1 MVHLPVKHVKVAD
14 TVAAELQEWLR
25 SGDLP
30 PGARLPAERDL
41 ATRLGVSRTSLRDAV
56 RRLEL
61 LGHLEVRQGDG
72 TYVRTPDTDTL
83 SQPFRDLVSAWPH
96 RAADLLEFRLLLE
109 PEVAALAAARLTPEG
124 TAELQA
130 SLERQRRLGPDSPRL
145 TREDVQFHEVIARL
159 AGNTVVLRV
168 LGTLR
173 AVLSDLRTFTLP
185 AARLERT
192 VRDHER
198 IAAALL
204 SGNPDAARQA
214 MRDHLQDVTE
224 TYHRA
229 VQSGQAPTGGPA

>member
-1 MVHLPVKHVKVAD
+1 MVHPPVKHVKVAD

-25 SGDLP
+25 SGELA

-41 ATRLGVSRTSLRDAV
+41 ANRLGVSRTSLRDAL

-61 LGHLEVRQGDG
+61 LGHLEVRHGGG
-72 TYVRTPDTDTL
+72 TYIRTPDSDTL
-83 SQPFRDLVSAWPH
+83 SQPFQDLVSAWPH

-109 PEVAALAAARLTPEG
+109 PEVAALAAARLTPDGE
-124 TAELQA
+124 AELRA
-130 SLERQRRLGPDSPRL
+130 SLERQRRLGPDSARL

-192 VRDHER
+192 VLDHER
-198 IAAALL
+198 IAAAVLTAQ
-204 SGNPDAARQA
+204 PEAARQA
-214 MRDHLQDVTE
+214 MRDHLREVTE

-229 VQSGQAPTGGPA
+229 VQGAPPASGGAA